1 MDPSPQPKIVATQ
14 PFVGWREWVS
24 FPELDISRIKA
35 KIDTGARS
43 SALHASNIERFRR
56 NGESMVRFEVCPNQ
70 HSRAGVVT
78 VEAPLLEMRSVRS
91 SNGKS
96 QVRPVIRTPVILGD
110 RQWKLELTLTNR
122 DAMGFRM
129 LLGRQALRKRFLID
143 PGRSYLQGKRP

>member
-1 MDPSPQPKIVATQ
+1 MKPSPNAKNSASQ

-24 FPELDISRIKA
+24 LPQLEIAKIKA

-43 SALHASNIERFRR
+43 SALHASNIKRFRR
-56 NGESMVRFEVCPNQ
+56 NGKSMVRFEVCPAQ
-70 HSRAGVVT
+70 HSRDGIVT
-78 VEAPLLEMRSVRS
+78 VEAPLLEMRSIRS

-110 RQWKLELTLTNR
+110 RQWELELTLTNR

>member
-1 MDPSPQPKIVATQ
+1 MASSSSTSSDKQ

-24 FPELDISRIKA
+24 LPQFDIVRIKA

-43 SALHASNIERFRR
+43 SALHASNIKRFRR
-56 NGESMVRFEVCPNQ
+56 NDQSMVRFDICPTQ
-70 HSRAGVVT
+70 HSRAGLVT
-78 VEAPLLEMRSVRS
+78 VEAALLEMRSIRS
-91 SNGKS
+91 SNGKA

-110 RQWKLELTLTNR
+110 RQWELELTLTNR

-143 PGRSYLQGKRP
+143 PGRSYVQGKRP